1 LESAQV
7 GLSDGHGVDV
17 KVRLG
22 EVIPEPPADHVCK
35 VIVSVYAVSEPAARG
50 G

>member
-1 LESAQV
+1 
-7 GLSDGHGVDV
+7 LSDGHGVDV
-17 KVRLG
+17 KVRLA